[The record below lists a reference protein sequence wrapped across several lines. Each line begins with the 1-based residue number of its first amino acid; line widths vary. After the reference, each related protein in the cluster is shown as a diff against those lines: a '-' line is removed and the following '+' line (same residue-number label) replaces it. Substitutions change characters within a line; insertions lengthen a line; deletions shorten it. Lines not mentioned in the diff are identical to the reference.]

1 MPLDIIKSAI
11 IIIRNSQFAIRNSQF
26 AIRNSQFAIRNSQFV
41 ISTDNYCLINRL
53 FSFFKSSS
61 YDGLFSSLNCVQKA
75 VQND

>member
-11 IIIRNSQFAIRNSQF
+11 TIIRNSQF

-61 YDGLFSSLNCVQKA
+61 YDGLFSCPKFAFVSKKGGA
-75 VQND
+75 K